1 MTTTT
6 FSQKDIMLDNSDF
19 LNVRKL
25 AFALALG
32 PLGLLLLFFILD
44 VTLPHSKLLQVS
56 ERSCLT
62 SEMTVSVAKL
72 NTNKCEN

>member
-1 MTTTT
+1 MTTTNV
-6 FSQKDIMLDNSDF
+6 SQKNIMLDNPDF

-44 VTLPHSKLLQVS
+44 VTLPHGKLLQVS
-56 ERSCLT
+56 ERLCLT
-62 SEMTVSVAKL
+62 SEMTGSVAKL

>member
-1 MTTTT
+1 MTTIT
-6 FSQKDIMLDNSDF
+6 FSQIDIVLDNPDF
-19 LNVRKL
+19 LNVRQL

-44 VTLPHSKLLQVS
+44 VTLPHGKLLQVS

-62 SEMTVSVAKL
+62 SEMTASVATL
-72 NTNKCEN
+72 NTNKCDN

>member
-1 MTTTT
+1 MI
-6 FSQKDIMLDNSDF
+6 DHPNF

-25 AFALALG
+25 AFALAFG

-44 VTLPHSKLLQVS
+44 VTLPHGKLLQVS

-62 SEMTVSVAKL
+62 SAMTVSVTQL
-72 NTNKCEN
+72 NPNKCEN

>member
-1 MTTTT
+1 MTTTI
-6 FSQKDIMLDNSDF
+6 FFQRNIMLDNPDF

-32 PLGLLLLFFILD
+32 PLGLLLLFFLLD
-44 VTLPHSKLLQVS
+44 VTLPHGKLLQVS
-56 ERSCLT
+56 ERLCLT
-62 SEMTVSVAKL
+62 SEMTGSAAKL

>member
-1 MTTTT
+1 MI
-6 FSQKDIMLDNSDF
+6 DHPDF

-25 AFALALG
+25 AFTLAFG

-44 VTLPHSKLLQVS
+44 VTLSQGKLLQVS

-62 SEMTVSVAKL
+62 SEMTASVATL

>member
-1 MTTTT
+1 M
-6 FSQKDIMLDNSDF
+6 INHPDF

-25 AFALALG
+25 AFALAFG

-44 VTLPHSKLLQVS
+44 VILPHGKLLQVS

-62 SEMTVSVAKL
+62 NVVTASVTQL
-72 NTNKCEN
+72 NTNKC

>member
-1 MTTTT
+1 MI
-6 FSQKDIMLDNSDF
+6 DHPNF

-25 AFALALG
+25 AFALAFG

-44 VTLPHSKLLQVS
+44 VTLPHGKLLQVS

-62 SEMTVSVAKL
+62 SAMTVSVATL
-72 NTNKCEN
+72 NPNKCEN

>member
-1 MTTTT
+1 MI
-6 FSQKDIMLDNSDF
+6 DHPDF

-25 AFALALG
+25 AFALAFG

-44 VTLPHSKLLQVS
+44 VTLSQGKLLQIS

-62 SEMTVSVAKL
+62 NGVTASVATL

>member
-44 VTLPHSKLLQVS
+44 VTLPHGKLLQVS

>member
-1 MTTTT
+1 MTTTS
-6 FSQKDIMLDNSDF
+6 FDQEDIMLDNPDF

-32 PLGLLLLFFILD
+32 PLGLLLLFFIFD
-44 VTLPHSKLLQVS
+44 ITLPHSKLLQVS

-62 SEMTVSVAKL
+62 GEMTTSVAKL
-72 NTNKCEN
+72 NTSKCEN